1 MSEKRIRRTPD
12 EARAIILDTAKR
24 VMLAEGYAA
33 VSTRRVAKFA
43 GISARLV
50 HYYYPKTD
58 DLLIALYRH
67 TSQQDLDALLSA
79 LNSDAPV
86 SALWSHQTQGERAAL
101 GAEFLAL
108 ANHRKAIKSEIVRYS
123 ERVRALQAEVLGR
136 RVHDVPETGP
146 CPPLCVATLMTSI
159 SRTLMMEDAV
169 GISLGHA
176 ETKAFVERMLAQ
188 LGKSKPGD

>member
-12 EARAIILDTAKR
+12 EARAIILETTKR
-24 VMLAEGYAA
+24 VMLEEGYAA
-33 VSTRRVAKFA
+33 ASTRRVAQVA

-67 TSQQDLDALLSA
+67 TSQQDLDSLLAALR
-79 LNSDAPV
+79 SDDPV
-86 SALWSHQTQGERAAL
+86 SALWGHQTQGERAAL

-108 ANHRKAIKSEIVRYS
+108 ANHRKAIKSEIVRYT
-123 ERVRALQAEVLGR
+123 ERVRELQAEMLAE
-136 RVHDVPETGP
+136 RVHEISKTGP
-146 CPPLCVATLMTSI
+146 CPPLCMATLMTSV
-159 SRTLMMEDAV
+159 SRTLIMEDAV

-176 ETKAFVERMLAQ
+176 ETKAFVAGVLAY
-188 LGKSKPGD
+188 LGKSRPTD